1 MKTGGNMPDAE
12 PVPVAERP
20 KAESLALRWLA
31 LEETARLLVTNT
43 LELLWAN
50 GAARCAFDAATDL
63 ALRDGV
69 LVTAQRTAQAALARF
84 VEHCGGSVSTL
95 CLPCENGSG
104 HLLLRGRRLGPDP
117 QGGCVGISFHRS
129 VDHVAHFADIETAFQ
144 LTRSEERVLQKM
156 LDGMTA
162 DEIASDIRLS
172 IETIRSHIRN
182 IYVKV
187 GVTSREGLFARLR
200 AFRI

>member
-1 MKTGGNMPDAE
+1 MPD
-12 PVPVAERP
+12 VERLPAMELP
-20 KAESLALRWLA
+20 KPESLALRWLA
-31 LEETARLLVTNT
+31 LEEAARLLVTDT
-43 LELLWAN
+43 LILLWAN

-63 ALRDGV
+63 ALREGV
-69 LVTAQRTAQAALARF
+69 LSTTQRSAQSSLMRF
-84 VEHCGGSVSTL
+84 VEDCDESVSTL

-104 HLLLRGRRLGPDP
+104 HLLLRGRRLGSDADNSY
-117 QGGCVGISFHRS
+117 VGISFHRS
-129 VDHVAHFADIETAFQ
+129 IDFAARFADVETGFQ
-144 LTRSEERVLQKM
+144 LTRSEDKVLQKM
-156 LDGMTA
+156 LEGMTA
-162 DEIASDIRLS
+162 DEIAADIRLS